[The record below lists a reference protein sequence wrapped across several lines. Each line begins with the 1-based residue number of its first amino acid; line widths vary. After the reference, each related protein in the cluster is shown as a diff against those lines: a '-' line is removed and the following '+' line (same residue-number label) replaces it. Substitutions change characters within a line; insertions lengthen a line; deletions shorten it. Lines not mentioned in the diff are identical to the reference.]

1 MVSCD
6 NSVRI
11 DEHNCGDDDDSDSLT
26 EDETQ
31 TQSPWTYTKGKHK
44 EAEDGSGSKSKK
56 KSKTTSW
63 GWEHFIRKK
72 DDLDRAYC
80 SHCGKDMSCP
90 TKSGTFNMRK
100 HLNFDARVTK
110 CG

>member
-11 DEHNCGDDDDSDSLT
+11 DEHNRGDDDDSDSLT

-31 TQSPWTYTKGKHK
+31 TQSPRTHTKGKHK

-72 DDLDRAYC
+72 DDLDRAYAATVAKIC
-80 SHCGKDMSCP
+80 HVQP
-90 TKSGTFNMRK
+90 NLELLT
-100 HLNFDARVTK
+100 
-110 CG
+110 